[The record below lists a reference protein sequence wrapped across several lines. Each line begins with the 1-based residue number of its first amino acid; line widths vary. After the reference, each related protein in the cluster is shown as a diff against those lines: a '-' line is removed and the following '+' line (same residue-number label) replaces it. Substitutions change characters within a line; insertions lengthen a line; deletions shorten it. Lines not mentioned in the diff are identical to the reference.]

1 MTTTTSTIKLEI
13 VTRERLLVEDTVDE
27 VQVRGKD
34 GYLGV
39 LPGHAPL
46 ITELGTGV
54 MSYKKGNTEYFLAII
69 NGFAEVL
76 PEQVTVLAEVAEL
89 AEEVD
94 PERAKA
100 ARERAEQRLSKSGNT
115 DIDWDRASSALQRAL
130 VRLQVAAKGGA
141 AAAEDDRHHLSS

>member
-1 MTTTTSTIKLEI
+1 MATTTATIKLLI
-13 VTRERLLVEDTVDE
+13 VTRERQLVEDAVDE
-27 VQVRGKD
+27 VQVRAKD

-46 ITELGTGV
+46 VTELGTGE
-54 MSYKKGNTEYFLAII
+54 MSYLQGKTETYLAII

-76 PEQVTVLAEVAEL
+76 PDQVTVLAEVAER

-94 PERAKA
+94 PDRAKA
-100 ARERAEQRLSKSGNT
+100 ARERAEQRLSKSGDT

-141 AAAEDDRHHLSS
+141 AAAEDDRHHRST

>member
-1 MTTTTSTIKLEI
+1 MATTTATIKLLI
-13 VTRERLLVEDTVDE
+13 VTRERQLVEDSVDE
-27 VQVRGKD
+27 VQIRAKD

-46 ITELGTGV
+46 ITELGTGE
-54 MSYKKGNTEYFLAII
+54 MSYRQGKTETYLAII

-76 PEQVTVLAEVAEL
+76 PDQVTVLAEVAER

-94 PERAKA
+94 ADRAKA
-100 ARERAEQRLSKSGNT
+100 ARERAEQRLSKSGDT
-115 DIDWDRASSALQRAL
+115 DLNWDRASSALQRAL

-141 AAAEDDRHHLSS
+141 AAAEDDRHHATS